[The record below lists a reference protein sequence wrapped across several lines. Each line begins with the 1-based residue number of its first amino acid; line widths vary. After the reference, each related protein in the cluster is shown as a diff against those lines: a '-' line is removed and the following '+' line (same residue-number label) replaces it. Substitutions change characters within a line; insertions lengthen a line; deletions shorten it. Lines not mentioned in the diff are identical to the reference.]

1 MEGFISPPEDS
12 GSVDLDVSSESR
24 RLQLLEPFVATTK
37 KDLEDLPILVKVKGK
52 CTTDHISP
60 AGIWLQFRG
69 HLDNISDNC
78 YIGAHN
84 SFTEEQGTAINQLD
98 GSKEKFQRSHVIIM
112 KIISL
117 GQLLQ
122 MLTTVKEV
130 AGNMQQCLLD
140 F

>member
-1 MEGFISPPEDS
+1 MPENGFLFNLEGFIPPPKGFD
-12 GSVDLDVSSESR
+12 SVDLDVSSDSR

-37 KDLEDLPILVKVKGK
+37 EDLEDLPILVKVKGK

-98 GSKEKFQRSHVIIM
+98 GNKGKIPKVARNYYEKGSAVGSYSRC
-112 KIISL
+112 
-117 GQLLQ
+117 QLR
-122 MLTTVKEV
+122 
-130 AGNMQQCLLD
+130 
-140 F
+140 